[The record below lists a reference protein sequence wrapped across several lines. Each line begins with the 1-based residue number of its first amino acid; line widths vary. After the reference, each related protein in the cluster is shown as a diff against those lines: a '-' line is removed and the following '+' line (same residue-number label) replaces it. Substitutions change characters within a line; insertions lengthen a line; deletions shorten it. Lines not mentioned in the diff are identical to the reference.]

1 MMKRSFIVPILS
13 LLLTFCVG
21 CHNNNMYKPSIV
33 NEPSVDSF
41 SIPVYTYIAKPE
53 YTYIGKKCPI
63 NTKKSKFIKKCVLL
77 HDTLIVIVDKDGLF
91 NNKIIVVE
99 NVDPLYK
106 RYYQRYECIND
117 TIDTMALHRYFVATN
132 SLDSIIYFGEYS
144 RSDYILSGLSIKDS
158 HSIYEGIFVGMTK
171 KELFS
176 LFDYHSFPIT
186 NYNMVCFIS
195 SYGIN
200 GFVSLYPP
208 ISGPGLLIVR
218 FEGNRISQLQL
229 GWFFDY
235 RWFI

>member
-41 SIPVYTYIAKPE
+41 FTE
-53 YTYIGKKCPI
+53 GHTYIGKKCPI
-63 NTKKSKFIKKCVLL
+63 DTNISKSIKKCVLL

-99 NVDPLYK
+99 NVDTLYK

-117 TIDTMALHRYFVATN
+117 TIDTMDLHRYFVATN